1 MLNKQG
7 GIASQRSPVRTAVA
21 QVQTRPPG
29 SVLPTRPEIGGTPW
43 LLDRNLILNLQ
54 RLSGNAAV
62 SELLAPRARAPGPP
76 TVQRCG
82 DHACV
87 GACPHTIEE
96 QPAAATDRQWLQ
108 RAVAAPVVLTSP
120 QFAGDARLE
129 KASENAPPIKRG
141 DSGDP
146 VAKVQQAL
154 MDDGF
159 AMGGSIKSTG
169 PDKSFG
175 GETERVVKAFQ
186 HKHDLDVDG
195 QVGHDT
201 ISKLDEL
208 NLARAGGAVAPVKPP
223 PVTGFEV
230 RGKRRQ
236 DAKFNDPGKVFF
248 EENKSDIDSFEAD
261 KITKLAKP
269 EDRQLTLN
277 GFVSE
282 EEAGGAALD
291 DARLKAVAD
300 QLKAAG
306 HLEPKITVVPKPD
319 AGGGRIDY
327 RNLRSVEIV
336 VAGAKS
342 AVPDCTAGPDISLG
356 PPPNQ
361 FSTGHER
368 ALTML
373 DGAIAK
379 LVTPLDPDTKALLT
393 RLFGGPAQ
401 MTAVRTNLI
410 KIRDHV
416 KHMTDPGRSRA
427 HNACDGSC
435 SGAIA
440 YNNDVGSAAVM
451 TVCPAYLGTADAGE
465 RAGTLIH
472 EGSHGTGGLQTD
484 DVAYAFERVI
494 NLLTPKDALNNA
506 DSYLLFTRNLETANS
521 ERIGPE
527 EKDEFSGMANPAE
540 EQAVERI
547 VAFLERWLDSASSE
561 VSSLYDTITDSR
573 KKGHWTNG
581 YYQASMGFV
590 AHRFGFTKPPALPT
604 KDEQQKIAGINDRFE
619 LLFRRLGRKMKVE
632 KAATGLDRWEP
643 GPGTT
648 ITVTPTFFKLTKRE
662 QLDLLLTRMIQ
673 AFPEIIPAHQPIYV
687 ALTDDFRKHFGTPAP

>member
-1 MLNKQG
+1 MT
-7 GIASQRSPVRTAVA
+7 QRLPVRTAA
-21 QVQTRPPG
+21 PQVQARPPG
-29 SVLPTRPEIGGTPW
+29 FVLPAWSEISGTPW
-43 LLDRNLILNLQ
+43 LLDRNMILNLQ
-54 RLSGNAAV
+54 RVSGNAAV
-62 SELLAPRARAPGPP
+62 SALLAPRARAPVPP

-82 DHACV
+82 DHPCV
-87 GACPHTIEE
+87 GACPHTMEE
-96 QPAAATDRQWLQ
+96 QTAAATDRKWLQ
-108 RAVAAPVVLTSP
+108 RAVAAPVALTSP

-129 KASENAPPIKRG
+129 NASANSPPIKRG
-141 DSGDP
+141 NSGES
-146 VAKVQQAL
+146 VGKVQQAL

-186 HKHDLDVDG
+186 TKHDLAVDG

-201 ISKLDEL
+201 VSKLDEL
-208 NLARAGGAVAPVKPP
+208 NLARAAGAVAPVKPP
-223 PVTGFEV
+223 PTTGFEV
-230 RGKRRQ
+230 RGKLRQ
-236 DAKFNDPGKVFF
+236 DAKRNDPGKVFF
-248 EENKSDIDSFEAD
+248 EENKSDIDGFEAD

-282 EEAGGAALD
+282 DEAGGAALA

-300 QLKAAG
+300 QLKGAG

-319 AGGGRIDY
+319 AGLGRIDY
-327 RNLRSVEIV
+327 RRLRSVEIV

-342 AVPDCTAGPDISLG
+342 AVPDCKAGPDINLG

-379 LVTPLDPDTKALLT
+379 LVNPLDPDTKALLT

-435 SGAIA
+435 SGAVA

-451 TVCPAYLGTADAGE
+451 TVCPVYLGTADAGE
-465 RAGTLIH
+465 RGGVLIH
-472 EGSHGTGGLQTD
+472 EGSHGTAGLETN

-494 NLLTPKDALNNA
+494 NFLSPADALNNA
-506 DSYLLFTRNLETANS
+506 DSYLLLTRNLETAGS
-521 ERIGPE
+521 EQIGPP
-527 EKDEFSGMANPAE
+527 EKDEFAGKANPTE
-540 EQAVERI
+540 ELAVERI

-561 VSSLYDTITDSR
+561 ASSLYDTVTDSR

-581 YYQASMGFV
+581 YYETSMGFV
-590 AHRFGFTKPPALPT
+590 AHRFGLTKPPALPS
-604 KDEQQKIAGINDRFE
+604 KEEQVKIAGINDRLE

-648 ITVTPTFFKLTKRE
+648 ITLTPTFFKLSKRE

-687 ALTDDFRKHFGTPAP
+687 ALIDDFRKHFGTPAP